1 MLCNYADAYLVKII
15 LKIKNIQIR
24 NIRNIEEMNISCEQG
39 IHFIHGENGQGKTT
53 VLESIYILSNLRSF
67 RDSDLASALKYNE
80 QAGKIKGSFEIDPST
95 QAELKVE
102 LIQNPQ
108 RFEKR
113 AYVNHKLTRSA
124 ADYYGVKLQHSPIQF
139 HAINLNPTSTD
150 LIRGEPA
157 LRRNYFNQVISSQNP
172 QYMNTLKRY
181 QKFVDQKNAFLKD
194 EERWDNS
201 LLKVLNEGLIKEGA
215 MIHFE
220 RIKYLSKMTNPVQ
233 QFLSNI
239 APKQHRVILGYK
251 TRKPLYFTGHFELPS
266 IKKIE
271 EILHQELI
279 EFGSQERIRKSSLV
293 GPHRDDF
300 VFKIENESSDLGS
313 AANLVD
319 VGSQG
324 ECRSFLLALKLAELE
339 EFKNET
345 GVLPVLLIDD
355 FSSELDSYRR
365 GFLLNYL
372 KNSGL
377 QIFVTS
383 TDDLTHHLQ
392 VNDILQGKAIQ
403 IIRGKIHE

>member
-1 MLCNYADAYLVKII
+1 M
-15 LKIKNIQIR
+15 KIKKLQIR
-24 NIRNIEEMNISCEQG
+24 NIRNIEEISLSCEEG
-39 IHFIHGENGQGKTT
+39 IHFIHGQNGQGKTT
-53 VLESIYILSNLRSF
+53 VLESIYVLSNLRSF
-67 RDSDLASALKYNE
+67 RDSDLASALKFKE
-80 QAGKIKGSFEIDPST
+80 QAGQIKGFFEIDPET
-95 QAELKVE
+95 HAELKVD

-113 AYVNHKLTRSA
+113 AYVNHKLSKSA

-172 QYMNTLKRY
+172 HYMNDLRRY
-181 QKFVDQKNAFLKD
+181 QKFIDQKNALLKD
-194 EERWDNS
+194 DERWDFS
-201 LLKVLNEGLIKEGA
+201 LLKIFNEGIVQEGA
-215 MIHFE
+215 KVLFE
-220 RIKYLSKMTNPVQ
+220 RIKFLSKLVNPVQ
-233 QFLSNI
+233 QFLQNI
-239 APKQHRVILGYK
+239 APKQHRVNLGYK
-251 TRKPLYFTGHFELPS
+251 SRKTLYFTGHFELPS
-266 IKKIE
+266 IKFLE

-279 EFGSQERIRKSSLV
+279 ELSSQERARRSSLV

-300 VFKIENESSDLGS
+300 IFKIENGISSMDTNADL
-313 AANLVD
+313 ND

-324 ECRSFLLALKLAELE
+324 EIRSFLLALKLAELE

-355 FSSELDSYRR
+355 FSSELDSHRR

-383 TDDLTHHLQ
+383 TDDLTHHLLM
-392 VNDILQGKAIQ
+392 DDGLKGKSIQ
-403 IIRGKIHE
+403 LISGKIHE

>member
-1 MLCNYADAYLVKII
+1 M
-15 LKIKNIQIR
+15 KIKKLQIR
-24 NIRNIEEMNISCEQG
+24 NIRNIEEIHLSCEEG
-39 IHFIHGENGQGKTT
+39 IHFIHGQNGQGKTT
-53 VLESIYILSNLRSF
+53 VLESIYVLSNLRSF
-67 RDSDLASALKYNE
+67 RDSDLASALQYNSP
-80 QAGKIKGSFEIDPST
+80 AGQIKGVFEIDPDT
-95 QAELKVE
+95 HAELKVD

-113 AYVNHKLTRSA
+113 AYVNHKLSKSA

-172 QYMNTLKRY
+172 PYMNILKRY
-181 QKFVDQKNAFLKD
+181 QKFVDQKNALLKD
-194 EERWDNS
+194 EENWDFS
-201 LLKVLNEGLIKEGA
+201 LFKVLNEGLIQEGA
-215 MIHFE
+215 KVLFE
-220 RIKYLSKMTNPVQ
+220 RLNYLSKIVNPVQ

-239 APKQHRVILGYK
+239 APQQHRVILGYK
-251 TRKPLYFTGHFELPS
+251 SRKPLYFTGHFELPS
-266 IKKIE
+266 IKNLE

-279 EFGSQERIRKSSLV
+279 ELSSQERVRRSSLV

-300 VFKIENESSDLGS
+300 VFKVDATNADL
-313 AANLVD
+313 LD

-324 ECRSFLLALKLAELE
+324 EIRSFLLALKLAELE

-345 GVLPVLLIDD
+345 GVQPVLLIDD
-355 FSSELDSYRR
+355 FSSELDSNRR

-392 VNDILQGKAIQ
+392 VNDGLQGKGIQ
-403 IIRGKIHE
+403 IVRGKIHE

>member
-1 MLCNYADAYLVKII
+1 MKINT
-15 LKIKNIQIR
+15 LQIR
-24 NIRNIEEMNISCEQG
+24 NIRNIEEIVLHCEAG
-39 IHFIHGENGQGKTT
+39 IHFIHGLNGQGKTT
-53 VLESIYILSNLRSF
+53 ILESIYILSNLRSF
-67 RDSDLASALKYNE
+67 RDSDLASALKYRE
-80 QAGKIKGSFEIDPST
+80 QAGQIKGAFEIDPGT
-95 QAELKVE
+95 HAELKVD
-102 LIQNPQ
+102 LIQSPQ

-113 AYVNHKLTRSA
+113 AYVNHKLSKSA
-124 ADYYGVKLQHSPIQF
+124 VDYYGVKLQHSPVQF

-172 QYMNTLKRY
+172 RYMNTLKRY
-181 QKFVDQKNAFLKD
+181 QKIVDQKNALLKD
-194 EERWDNS
+194 EERWDLS
-201 LLKVLNEGLIKEGA
+201 LLNILNEGLVHEGA
-215 MIHFE
+215 QVLFE
-220 RIKYLSKMTNPVQ
+220 RLLYLSKMVNPVSD
-233 QFLSNI
+233 FLSNI

-251 TRKPLYFTGHFELPS
+251 SRKPRYFTGQFELQS
-266 IKKIE
+266 IKILE

-279 EFGSQERIRKSSLV
+279 EFGPQERARRSSVV

-300 VFKIENESSDLGS
+300 IFTVETPGAESNADLI
-313 AANLVD
+313 D

-324 ECRSFLLALKLAELE
+324 EIRSFLLALKLAELE

-345 GVLPVLLIDD
+345 GVQPVLLIDD
-355 FSSELDSYRR
+355 FSSELDSNRR

-392 VNDILQGKAIQ
+392 VDEGLRGKAIQ
-403 IIRGKIHE
+403 IVHGKIHE

>member
-1 MLCNYADAYLVKII
+1 M
-15 LKIKNIQIR
+15 KIKTLQIR
-24 NIRNIEEMNISCEQG
+24 NFRNIESIDLSCEEG
-39 IHFIHGENGQGKTT
+39 IHFIHGQNGQGKTT

-67 RDSDLASALKYNE
+67 RDSDLAAVLKYGE
-80 QAGKIKGSFEIDPST
+80 SVGQVKGVFEIDPGT
-95 QAELKVE
+95 RAELRVDLQKT
-102 LIQNPQ
+102 LQ

-113 AYVNHKLTRSA
+113 AYENHKLTRSA

-172 QYMNTLKRY
+172 QYMNNLRRY
-181 QKFVDQKNAFLKD
+181 QKFVDQKNALLKD
-194 EERWDNS
+194 EAKGDFS
-201 LLKVLNEGLIKEGA
+201 LLKILNEGIITEGA
-215 MIHFE
+215 KVLSE
-220 RIKYLSKMTNPVQ
+220 RLNYLSKLVNPVH
-233 QFLSNI
+233 QFLENI

-251 TRKPLYFTGHFELPS
+251 SRKTLHFTGHFELPS
-266 IKKIE
+266 SKFLE
-271 EILHQELI
+271 EILHQEIL
-279 EFGSQERIRKSSLV
+279 ENGHLERIRKSSLV

-300 VFKIENESSDLGS
+300 VFKVQNENSALESWLD
-313 AANLVD
+313 LVD

-324 ECRSFLLALKLAELE
+324 EIRSFLLALKLAELE

-345 GVLPVLLIDD
+345 GVQPVLLIDD
-355 FSSELDSYRR
+355 FSSELDANRR

-372 KNSGL
+372 KDSGL

-392 VNDILQGKAIQ
+392 MQDGL
-403 IIRGKIHE
+403 RGKDIRIDGGKIIV